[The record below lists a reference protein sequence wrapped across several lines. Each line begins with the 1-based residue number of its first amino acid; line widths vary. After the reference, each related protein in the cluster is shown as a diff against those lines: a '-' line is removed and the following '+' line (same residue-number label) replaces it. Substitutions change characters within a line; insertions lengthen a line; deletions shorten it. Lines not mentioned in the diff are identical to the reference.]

1 MENDNRENSFR
12 ITVQGGNLLMKK
24 LLIVISLLFPMSV
37 FALCPLDPS
46 GNNSCS
52 ENIVPNYSPIYENNN
67 PSKVELQPLNTQNPL
82 DSMRNPNNR
91 INSNLNCPL
100 GICSQEGIRQPYNN
114 LP

>member
-24 LLIVISLLFPMSV
+24 LLIVISLLFPISA

-46 GNNSCS
+46 GNASCS
-52 ENIVPNYSPIYENNN
+52 ESIVPNYSPIYENDNISN
-67 PSKVELQPLNTQNPL
+67 KELQPLNSQDPL
-82 DSMRNPNNR
+82 DQMRSPNIR
-91 INSNLNCPL
+91 INDNVNCPF
-100 GICSQEGIRQPYNN
+100 GICFQNSIRRPYDN